1 MTRRRSRSSAP
12 SFTFKILKGEDGY
25 YVGYCVE
32 IPGCASQ
39 GRTIRE
45 TQENLVEA
53 LQATLEVLARGQAR
67 RRSPRPTGHPVKT
80 AKIELIAQVA

>member
-1 MTRRRSRSSAP
+1 MARPRSRSSAP

-25 YVGYCVE
+25 YIGYCVE

-53 LQATLEVLARGQAR
+53 LQATLEVLARREAR
-67 RRSPRPTGHPVKT
+67 RTVPRPTGHPVKT
-80 AKIELIAQVA
+80 TKVELIAQVA

>member
-1 MTRRRSRSSAP
+1 MARRRSRSSAP
-12 SFTFKILKGEDGY
+12 FFTFKILKGEDGY
-25 YVGYCVE
+25 YIGYCVE

-53 LQATLEVLARGQAR
+53 LQATLEVLARRHAPR
-67 RRSPRPTGHPVKT
+67 TAPRPTGHPVRTTKV
-80 AKIELIAQVA
+80 ELVAQVS